1 MASQLSCLFFATII
15 FFYSGGNAYIEI
27 TGPLSSSLGSRTT
40 LTCSLKND
48 SDYPIAVRWQKENAS
63 RDNRDLG
70 MFFPGN
76 PPYSKIYERYTG
88 KINISQTNMRET
100 TVTFFNTSAEDAGCF
115 LCVFYC
121 SATSPYVLLNK
132 TCVTVFAAPTV
143 FVSTKD
149 DRNQTNVT
157 CTATGLPAPLVQWL
171 GHGPG
176 VENSTQNTTNKNGTV
191 SVSSTLYFKKSSDLG
206 SKPYYCVVEL
216 FGNITNSITWN
227 TPITPTPP
235 VDAVP
240 RDGDSRDA
248 RSRSLISGVSIAT
261 VVLIVLILLVIYY
274 YHTKKP
280 DQHEL
285 DETQPPGY
293 KKLPE
298 T

>member
-1 MASQLSCLFFATII
+1 MDLKLSCLLFIPTII

-27 TGPLSSSLGSRTT
+27 TSQSPQLGSETT

-63 RDNRDLG
+63 REDRDLG
-70 MFFPGN
+70 MIFPGN
-76 PPYSKIYERYTG
+76 TNAKLYDRYEG
-88 KINISQTNMRET
+88 KINISQTNSMRET
-100 TVTFFNTSAEDAGCF
+100 TLTFFNTTVEDEGCF

-121 SATSPYVLLNK
+121 SGQSPYVLLNK
-132 TCVTVFAAPTV
+132 TCVTVSAAPTV
-143 FVSTKD
+143 FISTKD
-149 DRNQTNVT
+149 DGNQTNVT

-191 SVSSTLYFKKSSDLG
+191 SVSSTLYFKKSSDIG

-274 YHTKKP
+274 HTKKP

-285 DETQPPGY
+285 DETQPPG
-293 KKLPE
+293 E
-298 T
+298 